1 MTRHILSLSQKFS
14 ITISGQIQLHTI
26 NMKTLYRITILKA
39 LTTIHLFHAA
49 ILTTTF

>member
-39 LTTIHLFHAA
+39 LTIHLFHAA